1 MGLDPVELV
10 AGGDDVEVA
19 DLAVLDLVVAVGR
32 EAVAG
37 AVLDQVVEAL
47 GLREAVVVR
56 RRLAGVDR
64 RELLRVDQGRA
75 VGVLRGEEGWGSVVV
90 VSDVEWWLWRW
101 WQGAA
106 LTVIFHVVESLPEST
121 SASYF
126 MLTTTARSPALHAR

>member
-75 VGVLRGEEGWGSVVV
+75 VGVLREEKDEGE
-90 VSDVEWWLWRW
+90 RW
-101 WQGAA
+101 WWW
-106 LTVIFHVVESLPEST
+106 
-121 SASYF
+121 
-126 MLTTTARSPALHAR
+126 